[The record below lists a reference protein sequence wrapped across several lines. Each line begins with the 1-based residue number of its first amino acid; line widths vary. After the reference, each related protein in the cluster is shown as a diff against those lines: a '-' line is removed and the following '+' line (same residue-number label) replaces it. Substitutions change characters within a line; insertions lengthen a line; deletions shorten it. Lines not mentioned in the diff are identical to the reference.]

1 MKNLNDYIVEHIN
14 DPKKDEVFVI
24 IKPGFLKKSAEI
36 MEMIKDEGFELVKTT
51 TKLLTLKEAEKLY
64 LIHKKE
70 EWYKPLCDYMSS
82 DLTLGLL
89 FKSSD
94 EEPLK
99 KMAEVKDKVRE
110 KFGESDMR
118 NVMHSSD
125 SYEHMLDEQCIYF
138 G

>member
-1 MKNLNDYIVEHIN
+1 MKQLKVYLT

-24 IKPGFLKKSAEI
+24 IKPGFLKKSGEI
-36 MEMIKDEGFELVKTT
+36 MKIIQDEEFELVKTR
-51 TKLLTLKEAEKLY
+51 TKLLTLKEAQTLY
-64 LIHKKE
+64 NVHKEE

-82 DLTLGLL
+82 DLSLGLL
-89 FKSSD
+89 FKSKD
-94 EEPLK
+94 KDPLK
-99 KMAEVKDKVRE
+99 KMGEIKDKIRE

-125 SYEHMLDEQCIYF
+125 SYEHMLEEQCIYF

>member
-1 MKNLNDYIVEHIN
+1 MKNLNIYITEHIN

-24 IKPGFLKKSAEI
+24 VKPGFLKKSAEI
-36 MEMIKDEGFELVKTT
+36 MEMIKEEGFELVKTT
-51 TKLLTLKEAEKLY
+51 TKLLTLEEARDLY
-64 LIHKKE
+64 KIHKKE

-89 FKSSD
+89 FKSD
-94 EEPLK
+94 DKDPLK

>member
-1 MKNLNDYIVEHIN
+1 MKDLKLYLT

-24 IKPGFLKKSAEI
+24 IKPGFLKNSAEI
-36 MEMIKDEGFELVKTT
+36 MEMIKEEGFELVKTK
-51 TKLLTLKEAEKLY
+51 TKFLTIDEAKKLY

-70 EWYKPLCDYMSS
+70 DWYKPLCEYMSS

-89 FKSSD
+89 FKSRD
-94 EEPLK
+94 KDPLK

>member
-1 MKNLNDYIVEHIN
+1 MITLCNYINEHFN

-24 IKPGFLKKSAEI
+24 IKPGFLNKSADI
-36 MEMIKDEGFELVKTT
+36 MKMIKEEGFELVKTR
-51 TKLLTLKEAEKLY
+51 TKFLTLGEAKNLY
-64 LIHKKE
+64 KIHKKE

-89 FKSSD
+89 FKSD
-94 EEPLK
+94 DKDPLK

>member
-1 MKNLNDYIVEHIN
+1 MKQLKVYLT

-24 IKPGFLKKSAEI
+24 IKPGFLKKSDEI
-36 MEMIKDEGFELVKTT
+36 MKTIKDKGFELIKTR
-51 TKLLTLKEAEKLY
+51 TKLLTLKEAQTLY
-64 LIHKKE
+64 KIHKEE

-82 DLTLGLL
+82 DISLGLL
-89 FKSSD
+89 FRSKD
-94 EEPLK
+94 KDPLK
-99 KMAEVKDKVRE
+99 KMGEIKDDIRE

>member
-1 MKNLNDYIVEHIN
+1 MKNLKIYLT
-14 DPKKDEVFVI
+14 DPKKNEVFVI
-24 IKPGFLKKSAEI
+24 IKPGFLKKSADI
-36 MEMIKDEGFELVKTT
+36 MMMIKEEGFELVKTK
-51 TKLLTLKEAEKLY
+51 TKFLTLDEAKKLY
-64 LIHKKE
+64 LIHKDE
-70 EWYKPLCDYMSS
+70 EWYKSLCDYMSS

-89 FKSSD
+89 FKSD
-94 EEPLK
+94 DKDPLK